1 MKACSR
7 WKQSKYSQNII
18 EETKKMK
25 NIVEIAKVVRSKN
38 CSPFDLTLDI
48 ILKNAQYYQALKK
61 RNAVTRELI
70 SELYKTPLRDV
81 GRIIWFDPA
90 NAIKVTLK
98 RKVPSGA
105 PGDSDVYGAQQH
117 APLLKLE
124 FDV

>member
-1 MKACSR
+1 
-7 WKQSKYSQNII
+7 
-18 EETKKMK
+18 MK